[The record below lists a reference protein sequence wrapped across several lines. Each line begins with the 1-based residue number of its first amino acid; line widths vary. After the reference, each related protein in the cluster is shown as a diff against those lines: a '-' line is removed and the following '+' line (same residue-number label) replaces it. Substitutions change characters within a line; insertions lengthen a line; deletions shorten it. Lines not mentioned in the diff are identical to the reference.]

1 MAKPLHILIVED
13 SENDALLLL
22 RELKRS
28 GYEPVYERVYTPKG
42 LNDALEKQAWDIII
56 SDFVMPQFSGLEA
69 LRLTKTKNIDTPFII
84 TSGKISD
91 DTAVLSMKA
100 GAADY
105 IMKDNLT
112 RLGPA
117 IERELQETAI
127 RRESE
132 KASKSLKERE
142 EELHVLKQIDRLKDE
157 FIGLVSH
164 ELRTP
169 LTVILGA
176 LSTVITEGDRLSAK
190 ETKQLVGDAYSEAEL
205 LSNILAN
212 LLELARAQANRL
224 QISEEPVNMREI
236 IDTTVNKMKQQ
247 MPSHPISVDCDNSIT
262 VNADRV
268 RLQRILRN
276 LLDNAAK
283 YSAPRTKIEIFVR
296 RNKGEFLVGVR
307 DKGIGIPADKQGML
321 FEPFQR
327 LEPQNMNATGTGL
340 GLVVCRRLVEA
351 HGGRIWVES
360 QPGCGSTFQ
369 FTLPV
374 PDMGSYRTE

>member
-205 LSNILAN
+205 LSDILAN